1 MHAGNMLSL
10 GVSKIMTVQTGKN
23 LMHGNLSLVNRQ
35 RKRGDLRLPR
45 GIHGQ
50 SVSNIPGLEAIF

>member
-23 LMHGNLSLVNRQ
+23 LMHGDLSLVNRQ
-35 RKRGDLRLPR
+35 RKNLRLPR

>member
-1 MHAGNMLSL
+1 MVPRS
-10 GVSKIMTVQTGKN
+10 
-23 LMHGNLSLVNRQ
+23 R
-35 RKRGDLRLPR
+35 DLRLPR